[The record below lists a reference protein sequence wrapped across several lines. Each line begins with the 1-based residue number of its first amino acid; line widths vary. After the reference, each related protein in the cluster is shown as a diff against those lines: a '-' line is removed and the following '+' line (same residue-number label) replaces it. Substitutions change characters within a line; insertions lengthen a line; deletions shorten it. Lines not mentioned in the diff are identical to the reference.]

1 MNKVQL
7 MGRLTRD
14 PELRVTQ
21 TSGTPVLNVG
31 LAVDRR
37 FARDGQQTVD
47 FFDLV
52 VWGKSAEAFA
62 THLRKGRQI
71 AVSGRLQQRSYETQ
85 DGAKRH
91 VVEVVVEDWYFC
103 GSKPEGASS
112 TSNTA
117 ERQAVT
123 VGGGSD
129 SEDLPEDLPF

>member
-21 TSGTPVLNVG
+21 SGTPVLNVG

-37 FARDGQQTVD
+37 FAREGQQDVD

-52 VWGKSAEAFA
+52 VWGKSAEAFSA
-62 THLRKGRQI
+62 HLGKGRQI
-71 AVSGRLQQRSYETQ
+71 AVSGRLQQRTYETQ

-103 GSKPEGASS
+103 GPKPENASS
-112 TSNTA
+112 TSATQT
-117 ERQAVT
+117 RQPVT
-123 VGGGSD
+123 VGGGNE
-129 SEDLPEDLPF
+129 SEELPEDLPF